1 MRVIVYHPQA
11 EQLGAYLQEARPQLE
26 VIASPDPAHLQAQ
39 MATAEIILA
48 TGFARLDF
56 RPAARL
62 RWVQVLSAGVDQL
75 VERLPPGVLLTRGY
89 GLHDHAVSEH
99 CLGRILAHAL
109 NLRQAW
115 QQQGERRWQRY
126 PVERI
131 SGKVLGLAGLG
142 GIGSAIARR
151 ARAFDMRVTG
161 LRRAAV
167 PVEGVDRVYDREQLH
182 EFLSTA
188 DYLVILLPLTAE
200 TRDMF
205 GAPEFEA
212 MKPGAVLVSLGRGQ
226 VIREMELVAALK
238 RGRPAHALLDVF
250 AEEPLPADSELWSL
264 PNVAITPHNA
274 GGSSLQA
281 GLALFLE
288 NLDAFLSGRP
298 LKGLVDPGL
307 GY

>member
-1 MRVIVYHPQA
+1 MRVIVYHRHA
-11 EQLGAYLQEARPQLE
+11 GQLAARLREARPDLT
-26 VIASPDPAHLQAQ
+26 VVASTDPSHLQEELAG
-39 MATAEIILA
+39 AEILLA
-48 TGFARLDF
+48 SGFARLDF
-56 RPAARL
+56 SSAARL
-62 RWVQVLSAGVDQL
+62 RWVQVLSAGVDHL
-75 VERLPPGVLLTRGY
+75 AGTLPPSVLLTRGY
-89 GLHDHAVSEH
+89 GLHDAAVSEH

-142 GIGSAIARR
+142 VIGSAIARR
-151 ARAFDMRVTG
+151 ARAFDMRITG
-161 LRRAAV
+161 WRRVAV
-167 PVEGVDRVYDREQLH
+167 PVEGVDRVYGREQLY

-188 DYLVILLPLTAE
+188 DYLVILLPLTPE
-200 TRDMF
+200 TRGRF
-205 GAPEFEA
+205 GAKEFEA

-226 VIREMELVAALK
+226 VIQEPELIAALK

-274 GGSSLQA
+274 GGSSLEA

-288 NLDAFLSGRP
+288 NLEAWSSGRP
-298 LKGLVDPGL
+298 LKGRVDPAR